1 MLTQFNSA
9 SLNRHI
15 AQTYRFDTYRRGFVQ
30 ILAAQQTLEGS
41 DWYQGTADAIRQN
54 ASYILNSRFPDDYVL
69 ILAGDH
75 LYRMDYREM
84 LEVHVNAKADI
95 TVSVLPVPKEAASG
109 LGILQVNPEGRISNF
124 VEKPQTDAELLE
136 LTVPEDIFM
145 ARGIEPQGR
154 QYIASMGI
162 YIFNRPAL
170 VEALTDELNIDFGR
184 DIIPKRGFFKT
195 ARLGV
200 EDTLIGATQLS

>member
-1 MLTQFNSA
+1 
-9 SLNRHI
+9 
-15 AQTYRFDTYRRGFVQ
+15 
-30 ILAAQQTLEGS
+30 
-41 DWYQGTADAIRQN
+41 
-54 ASYILNSRFPDDYVL
+54 
-69 ILAGDH
+69 
-75 LYRMDYREM
+75 
-84 LEVHVNAKADI
+84 
-95 TVSVLPVPKEAASG
+95 
-109 LGILQVNPEGRISNF
+109 
-124 VEKPQTDAELLE
+124 
-136 LTVPEDIFM
+136 M

-200 EDTLIGATQLS
+200 EDTLTLFSRQTLPIDGKGTVKG